1 MLKHDRSKPALIAG
15 LLCGLIFGLPCQ
27 AQTHP
32 RSRSP
37 RDAAIKNVLRQY
49 LKEHNIENASSAR
62 YMSALVDL
70 NDDGKEEVVVYVI
83 SQDLCGTGGCLT
95 LVLAPQQ
102 SSFTIVS
109 KITISRP
116 PIRVLKTKSHGWH
129 DLAVFVAGGG
139 IQPGYEA
146 DVPFNGKRYAT
157 NPSIPPAHR
166 LNPQSTGRIVIPD
179 SAAFIPLD

>member
-1 MLKHDRSKPALIAG
+1 MSKHHCSKLALVAG
-15 LLCGLIFGLPCQ
+15 LLSGLIFGLPCT
-27 AQTHP
+27 ARTHP

-37 RDAAIKNVLRQY
+37 RDAAITNVLLQY
-49 LKEHNIENASSAR
+49 LKEHDIENASSAR

-83 SQDLCGTGGCLT
+83 SQSLCGTGGCLT

-102 SSFTIVS
+102 SSFRIVS
-109 KITISRP
+109 KITITRP
-116 PIRVLKTKSHGWH
+116 SIRVLKTKSHGWH

-146 DVPFNGKRYAT
+146 DVPFNGKTYAT

-166 LNPQSTGRIVIPD
+166 LSPQSAGRVVISD
-179 SAAFIPLD
+179 SAAFTPLD